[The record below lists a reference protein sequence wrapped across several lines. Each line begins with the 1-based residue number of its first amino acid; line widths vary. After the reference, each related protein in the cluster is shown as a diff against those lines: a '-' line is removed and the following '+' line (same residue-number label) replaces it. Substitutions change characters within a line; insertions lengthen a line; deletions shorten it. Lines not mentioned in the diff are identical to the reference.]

1 METWKFPILDGEM
14 KSLGQV
20 AYETNE
26 EYRREWAELKPD
38 THVYWE
44 DVASLVKREVLRR
57 ARD

>member
-1 METWKFPILDGEM
+1 M